1 MQNQEKCHENVW
13 ILSGTSDGPVIAN
26 RLLELNYSVFASVLT
41 YKAGQAYI
49 GNSKLHIIT
58 GKLNNKDEIINFIK
72 RNKIKCVVDATH
84 PFAVIISKNLNHAC
98 KEIKIPLLVF
108 ERESL
113 INNTNNFFY
122 IDDLKDINNVELE
135 NKNILLAIGSRFL
148 NDTANYY
155 INCKSNVFTRI
166 LPTFESITKA
176 FGSGIKN
183 SNIAILKP
191 SKINGSILEK
201 KLCDFW
207 EIDYILCRESGSYS
221 QKNWES
227 IVSGSKMKLFLVKRP
242 KVRNDYSQSF
252 NQYHNLIN
260 HIIKKNIDV

>member
-1 MQNQEKCHENVW
+1 MQNQGNCYKNVW

-49 GNSKLHIIT
+49 ENPKLHIIT
-58 GKLNNKDEIINFIK
+58 GKLNNKDQIINFINK
-72 RNKIKCVVDATH
+72 NKITCVVDATH
-84 PFAVIISKNLNHAC
+84 PFAVIISKNLNNAC
-98 KEIKIPLLVF
+98 KEINTPLLLF
-108 ERESL
+108 ERKSL

-122 IDDLKDINNVELE
+122 INDLKDIKNVD

-155 INCKSNVFTRI
+155 MNCKANVFTRV
-166 LPTFESITKA
+166 LPTYESITKA
-176 FGSGIKN
+176 FGSCIKK
-183 SNIAILKP
+183 SNIAILEP
-191 SKINGSILEK
+191 SKNNKSILEK

-207 EIDYILCRESGSYS
+207 EIDYVLCRESGSYS

-242 KVRNDYSQSF
+242 NVKNDYSYSF
-252 NQYHNLIN
+252 DQYHNLIN
-260 HIIKKNIDV
+260 HIIKKY

>member
-1 MQNQEKCHENVW
+1 MQNQRNCYKNVW

-49 GNSKLHIIT
+49 ENPKLHIIT
-58 GKLNNKDEIINFIK
+58 GKLNNKDQIINFINK
-72 RNKIKCVVDATH
+72 NKITCVVDATH
-84 PFAVIISKNLNHAC
+84 PFAIIISKNLNNAC
-98 KEIKIPLLVF
+98 KEINTPLLLF

-122 IDDLKDINNVELE
+122 INDLKDINNVD

-155 INCKSNVFTRI
+155 MNCKANVFTRV
-166 LPTFESITKA
+166 LPTYEGITKA
-176 FGSGIKN
+176 FGSCIKK
-183 SNIAILKP
+183 SNIAILEP
-191 SKINGSILEK
+191 SKNNKSNLEK

-207 EIDYILCRESGSYS
+207 EIDYVLCRESGSYS

-242 KVRNDYSQSF
+242 KVKNDYSYSF
-252 NQYHNLIN
+252 DQYHNLIN
-260 HIIKKNIDV
+260 HIIKKY

>member
-1 MQNQEKCHENVW
+1 MQNQGNCYKNVW

-49 GNSKLHIIT
+49 ENPKLHIIT
-58 GKLNNKDEIINFIK
+58 GRLNNTDEIINFIK
-72 RNKIKCVVDATH
+72 KNQIKWVIDATH
-84 PFAVIISKNLNHAC
+84 PFAVIISENLNNAC
-98 KEIKIPLLVF
+98 KEINIPLLLF
-108 ERESL
+108 ERKSL

-122 IDDLKDINNVELE
+122 IEDLKDINNVDIE

-155 INCKSNVFTRI
+155 MNRKANVFTRV
-166 LPTFESITKA
+166 LPTYESITKA
-176 FGSGIKN
+176 FGSCIQN
-183 SNIAILKP
+183 SNIAILEP
-191 SKINGSILEK
+191 SKNNKSILEK

-207 EIDYILCRESGSYS
+207 EIDYVLCRESGSYS
-221 QKNWES
+221 QKNWER

-242 KVRNDYSQSF
+242 KVKNDYSYSF
-252 NQYHNLIN
+252 NQHHNLIN
-260 HIIKKNIDV
+260 HIIKKNIGI

>member
-1 MQNQEKCHENVW
+1 MQNQGNCYKNVW

-49 GNSKLHIIT
+49 ENPKLHIIT
-58 GKLNNKDEIINFIK
+58 GKLNNKDQIINFINK
-72 RNKIKCVVDATH
+72 NKITCVVDATH
-84 PFAVIISKNLNHAC
+84 PFAVIISKNLNNAC
-98 KEIKIPLLVF
+98 KEINTPLLLF
-108 ERESL
+108 ERKSL

-122 IDDLKDINNVELE
+122 IDDLKDINNVDIE

-155 INCKSNVFTRI
+155 MNCKANVFTRV
-166 LPTFESITKA
+166 LPTYESITKA
-176 FGSGIKN
+176 FGSCIKN
-183 SNIAILKP
+183 SNIAILEP
-191 SKINGSILEK
+191 SKNNKSILEK

-207 EIDYILCRESGSYS
+207 EIDYVLCRESGSYS

-242 KVRNDYSQSF
+242 IVKNDYSYSF
-252 NQYHNLIN
+252 DQYQKLIN
-260 HIIKKNIDV
+260 HIIKKY

>member
-1 MQNQEKCHENVW
+1 MQNQGNCYKNVW

-49 GNSKLHIIT
+49 ENPKLHIIT
-58 GKLNNKDEIINFIK
+58 GKLNNKDQIINFINK
-72 RNKIKCVVDATH
+72 NKITCVVDATH
-84 PFAVIISKNLNHAC
+84 PFAVIISKNLNNAC
-98 KEIKIPLLVF
+98 KEINTPLLLF
-108 ERESL
+108 ERKSL
-113 INNTNNFFY
+113 INNTNNFSY
-122 IDDLKDINNVELE
+122 INDLKDINNVG

-155 INCKSNVFTRI
+155 MNCKANVFTRV
-166 LPTFESITKA
+166 LPTYESITKA
-176 FGSGIKN
+176 FGSCIKN
-183 SNIAILKP
+183 SNIAILEP
-191 SKINGSILEK
+191 SKNNKSILEK

-207 EIDYILCRESGSYS
+207 EIDYVLCRESGSYS

-242 KVRNDYSQSF
+242 KVKNDYSYSF
-252 NQYHNLIN
+252 DQYHNLIN
-260 HIIKKNIDV
+260 HIIKKY